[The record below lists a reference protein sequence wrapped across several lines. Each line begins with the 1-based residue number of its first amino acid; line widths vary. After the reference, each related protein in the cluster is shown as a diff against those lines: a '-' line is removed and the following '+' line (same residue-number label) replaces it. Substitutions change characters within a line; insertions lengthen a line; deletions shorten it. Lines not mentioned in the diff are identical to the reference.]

1 MWMILSLLS
10 AFFAGIT
17 AILSK
22 CGIQKVNSSLAT
34 ALRTVVVL
42 LFSWM
47 MVFAV
52 GSQGELRQITP
63 KTLLFLVLSGLCTG
77 GSWLFYFRALQLGD
91 VNKVAPID
99 KSSTVMSMLLAML
112 FLGETPNLPKIIGM
126 VLIAAGTYL
135 MLERKKA
142 GQKGTDKRWILYA
155 FLSALFAALTSI
167 FGKVG
172 IEGVESNLGTAIRT
186 GVVLLLAWGIV
197 FLQGTAME
205 IRLIDGKS
213 WAFLVLSGVTTGAS
227 WLCYYGALHDPSA
240 LASVVVPIDKLSIV
254 VTVVFSRIALKET
267 LSKKAWCGLA
277 VLVAGTLLL
286 LL

>member
-197 FLQGTAME
+197 FSQGTAMK

-254 VTVVFSRIALKET
+254 VTVVFSRIVLKET

>member
-1 MWMILSLLS
+1 MWVILSLLS
-10 AFFAGIT
+10 AFFAGVT
-17 AILSK
+17 AILAK

-42 LFSWM
+42 LFSWI
-47 MVFAV
+47 MVFVV
-52 GSQGELRQITP
+52 GSQREILQIAP
-63 KTLLFLVLSGLCTG
+63 KTLLFLIVSGLCTG

-99 KSSTVMSMLLAML
+99 KSSTVMAMLLAML

-135 MLERKKA
+135 MLERKA
-142 GQKGTDKRWILYA
+142 VGQKETDKRWILYA
-155 FLSALFAALTSI
+155 FLSALLAALTSI
-167 FGKVG
+167 FGKIG

-186 GVVLLLAWGIV
+186 GVVLVLAWGIV
-197 FLQGTAME
+197 FLQGTAKE
-205 IRLIDGKS
+205 IRSIDCKS
-213 WAFLVLSGVTTGAS
+213 WVFLILSGLTTGAS
-227 WLCYYGALHDPSA
+227 WLCYYGALHDPNS

-254 VTVVFSRIALKET
+254 VTIVFSRIVLKEK
-267 LSKKAWCGLA
+267 LSKKALIGLLI
-277 VLVAGTLLL
+277 LVAGTLLL

>member
-254 VTVVFSRIALKET
+254 VTVVFSRIVLKET